1 MRQKKQLFEI
11 TKIIQTCAY
20 PNSRPT
26 LRIYYGMKK
35 IITVLILALITL
47 IPLGGCKKKINY
59 ADYISEKRTNIYVYE
74 DDTRSV
80 KIHCS
85 QREQPYAA
93 DGIKGAMNGI
103 CEIFVTLDK
112 NPQEL
117 YAEINGHRGDM
128 GYKAVDGCYYLSFTA
143 EDFKSDNVQITL
155 SADGKAETFTALS
168 VLYDGVLTCDEALDC
183 VIEHDKTLFDGL
195 TQNNGFSGEIYV
207 RLLSDDGCYYYVGV
221 CGRDGAISAFLVDGE
236 HGKVIATK
244 KLNSPA

>member
-20 PNSRPT
+20 PNSRPA

-117 YAEINGHRGDM
+117 YAEINGHRELHRGGFQKRQRADNAFRRR
-128 GYKAVDGCYYLSFTA
+128 KSRNLHRAQRFVRRRFNVRRSARLRNRARQSAV
-143 EDFKSDNVQITL
+143 
-155 SADGKAETFTALS
+155 
-168 VLYDGVLTCDEALDC
+168 
-183 VIEHDKTLFDGL
+183 
-195 TQNNGFSGEIYV
+195 
-207 RLLSDDGCYYYVGV
+207 
-221 CGRDGAISAFLVDGE
+221 
-236 HGKVIATK
+236 
-244 KLNSPA
+244 